1 MARYSVCSL
10 FLCRFFRRS
19 SLVYHPVP
27 IFLSFFFSFVL
38 VSYFSRH
45 KQCFLFRSALH
56 PLFPAPIEQRE
67 YSAGLRHDVSLRNLV
82 KHHSASLRKSA
93 KIWRSSSTLAPR
105 QRLDDGAPSI
115 LRRYIAVSWQFPIR
129 FLSLSLSF
137 SLAAYS
143 SFSTRVPGDV
153 ECLEEQIRFS
163 DIGIAAEYLL
173 EFVSRFESDT
183 FDAID
188 NDDN

>member
-1 MARYSVCSL
+1 MEPRV
-10 FLCRFFRRS
+10 FFDDILRS
-19 SLVYHPVP
+19 PDN
-27 IFLSFFFSFVL
+27 FLSVF
-38 VSYFSRH
+38 
-45 KQCFLFRSALH
+45 
-56 PLFPAPIEQRE
+56 
-67 YSAGLRHDVSLRNLV
+67 
-82 KHHSASLRKSA
+82 
-93 KIWRSSSTLAPR
+93 
-105 QRLDDGAPSI
+105 
-115 LRRYIAVSWQFPIR
+115 
-129 FLSLSLSF
+129 SLSLSF

>member
-1 MARYSVCSL
+1 MASYSVCSL

-45 KQCFLFRSALH
+45 KQCFLFRPALH

-105 QRLDDGAPSI
+105 QRLDDGARVFFDDI
-115 LRRYIAVSWQFPIR
+115 LRSPDNFLSVF
-129 FLSLSLSF
+129 FLSLSLSPR
-137 SLAAYS
+137 A
-143 SFSTRVPGDV
+143 R
-153 ECLEEQIRFS
+153 
-163 DIGIAAEYLL
+163 
-173 EFVSRFESDT
+173 VSRLVCRVTWNVSRSKYVL
-183 FDAID
+183 AI
-188 NDDN
+188 

>member
-1 MARYSVCSL
+1 MFFISLCSSPSISCSDRATRV
-10 FLCRFFRRS
+10 LCRPPTRRVLEKS
-19 SLVYHPVP
+19 RKAP
-27 IFLSFFFSFVL
+27 LSVAPKISENLAFFFHPRTS
-38 VSYFSRH
+38 STSR
-45 KQCFLFRSALH
+45 RWS
-56 PLFPAPIEQRE
+56 PE
-67 YSAGLRHDVSLRNLV
+67 YSSTIYCGLLTISY
-82 KHHSASLRKSA
+82 
-93 KIWRSSSTLAPR
+93 P
-105 QRLDDGAPSI
+105 
-115 LRRYIAVSWQFPIR
+115 F
-129 FLSLSLSF
+129 SLSL